1 MQQCGLNRFCCI
13 GNSTSCDCNTATL
26 FELDPA
32 SFVTTL
38 PLSTM
43 LSTTSRPPAS
53 PSATAIS
60 SSIPASPSASNLSSE
75 QSSNH
80 SVAIGAGI
88 GAGVG
93 VPLLAAV
100 GVLAWYLR
108 RRQKSR
114 EMGPGQEATQPTEEL
129 KDGTNVGCQPMDSV
143 TPMGSVTE
151 LPAEKLYEMDAV
163 KESQEMDGI
172 AKNRRGR

>member
-13 GNSTSCDCNTATL
+13 GNSTSCDCDTATL

-43 LSTTSRPPAS
+43 LSTTSGFPTSAA
-53 PSATAIS
+53 ATAAT
-60 SSIPASPSASNLSSE
+60 SSIPSASSLPPK

-114 EMGPGQEATQPTEEL
+114 EMIPGQEAIQPMEEL
-129 KDGTNVGCQPMDSV
+129 KDGTNVGYQ
-143 TPMGSVTE
+143 PMGSVTE
-151 LPAEKLYEMDAV
+151 LPVEKLYEMDAV
-163 KESQEMDGI
+163 KELQEMNGI
-172 AKNRRGR
+172 AKNRRGL

>member
-13 GNSTSCDCNTATL
+13 GNSTSCDCDTATL

-43 LSTTSRPPAS
+43 LSTTSGFLAS
-53 PSATAIS
+53 ASATAAS
-60 SSIPASPSASNLSSE
+60 SSIPSASNLPPK
-75 QSSNH
+75 QLSNH

-114 EMGPGQEATQPTEEL
+114 EMAPGQEATQPMEEL
-129 KDGTNVGCQPMDSV
+129 KDGTNVGCQS
-143 TPMGSVTE
+143 MGSVIE
-151 LPAEKLYEMDAV
+151 LPVEKLYEMDAV
-163 KESQEMDGI
+163 KELQEMNGI
-172 AKNRRGR
+172 AKNRRGL

>member
-13 GNSTSCDCNTATL
+13 GNSTSCDCDTATL

-38 PLSTM
+38 PISTM
-43 LSTTSRPPAS
+43 LSTTSGFPT
-53 PSATAIS
+53 SAATS
-60 SSIPASPSASNLSSE
+60 STPSASNLPPK

-88 GAGVG
+88 GAGLG

-114 EMGPGQEATQPTEEL
+114 EMTSGQEATQPMEEL
-129 KDGTNVGCQPMDSV
+129 KDGTNVGYQ
-143 TPMGSVTE
+143 PMGSVTE
-151 LPAEKLYEMDAV
+151 LPTEKLYEMDAV
-163 KESQEMDGI
+163 KELQEMNGI
-172 AKNRRGR
+172 AKNRRGL